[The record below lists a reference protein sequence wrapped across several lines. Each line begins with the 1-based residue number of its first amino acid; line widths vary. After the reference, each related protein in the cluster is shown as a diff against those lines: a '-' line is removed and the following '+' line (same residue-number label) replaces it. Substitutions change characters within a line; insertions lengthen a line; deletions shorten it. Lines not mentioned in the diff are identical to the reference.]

1 MISNLSSSE
10 LEIEKEKWRQAERA
24 RRKIEKQ
31 ISKQEK
37 RLAKLKRRNQGE
49 SGMALNWFDCFYFDK
64 II

>member
-10 LEIEKEKWRQAERA
+10 LEIEKEKWRQEERA

-49 SGMALNWFDCFYFDK
+49 SGMALIWFDRFYFDK

>member
-10 LEIEKEKWRQAERA
+10 LEIEKEKWRQEERT